1 MSFRN
6 FIKQLAEAGKL
17 MEIHEPVS
25 PKLEAPAMAKKAG
38 QPILFY
44 NVNGSKVVMNLL
56 NSRDILAMVLDTSPK
71 DIINR
76 LINARGGSTAIV
88 DNSPTKEV
96 VSEPDLSKLP
106 IMTHFDK
113 DGAPYITAGVLVS
126 EFEGVM
132 NASVH
137 RLMVLSKTELVAR
150 LVAPRHTYLLH
161 KKASERGKPLPIAI
175 AIGIDP
181 ITLFAAC
188 TRVPEG
194 EEFNYASA
202 LKRAPVELFRCENG
216 IRVPHAEMV
225 LEGYIHP
232 TRRAPEGPF
241 VDITGTY
248 DLTREEP
255 VIELTRMM
263 HRRDFIYHGILP
275 AGGEHKLLM
284 GVPYEPRIYEAVGK
298 IAKVKNVVLTEGGCC
313 YLHAVVQIEKQ
324 REEDG
329 KNAILAALSAHHSL
343 KHVIVVDD
351 DINIFDLNDIEYA
364 MATRVK
370 GDRDVMTIPHVR
382 GSSLDPCN
390 APDGTTTKMGI
401 DATKT
406 IGEEKF
412 ERATNR
418 FEKA

>member
-1 MSFRN
+1 MSFRG
-6 FIKQLAEAGKL
+6 FIQQLAEAGKL
-17 MEIHEPVS
+17 MEVHEPVS
-25 PKLEAPAMAKKAG
+25 PKLEVPAMAKKAG
-38 QPILFY
+38 QPILFH
-44 NVNGSKVVMNLL
+44 NVNGTKAVMNLL
-56 NSRDILAMVLDTSPK
+56 NSRDALAMVLDTPPQ
-71 DIINR
+71 DIISR
-76 LINARGGSTAIV
+76 LINVGNGSTTIV

-96 VSEPDLSKLP
+96 ISKPDLSKLP

-137 RLMVLSKTELVAR
+137 RLMVLSKTELIAR

-161 KKASERGKPLPIAI
+161 KKASEQGKPLPIAI

-181 ITLFAAC
+181 ITLFATC
-188 TRVPEG
+188 TRVPPG

-202 LKRAPVELFRCENG
+202 LKGVPVELFRCENG
-216 IRVPHAEMV
+216 VHVPHAEIV

-248 DLTREEP
+248 DLVRTEP

-284 GVPYEPRIYEAVGK
+284 GVPYEPKIYEAVSK
-298 IAKVKNVVLTEGGCC
+298 VAKVKNVILPEGGCC
-313 YLHAVVQIEKQ
+313 YLHALVQIEKQ
-324 REEDG
+324 KEEDG

-343 KHVIVVDD
+343 KHVMVVDD
-351 DINIFDLNDIEYA
+351 DINIFDPNDVEYA
-364 MATRVK
+364 MATRVR
-370 GDRDVMTIPHVR
+370 GDRDIMMLPHVR

-401 DATKT
+401 DATKPL
-406 IGEEKF
+406 GEEKF

>member
-6 FIKQLAEAGKL
+6 FIKRLAEADKL
-17 MEIHEPVS
+17 VEIHEPVS
-25 PKLEAPAMAKKAG
+25 PKLEAPAMAIEAG
-38 QPILFY
+38 QPVLFH
-44 NVNGSKVVMNLL
+44 NVNASKVVMNLL
-56 NSRDILAMVLDTSPK
+56 NSRDILAMALDTSSQ
-71 DIINR
+71 DIISR
-76 LINARGGSTAIV
+76 LINARDGSSTIV
-88 DNSPTKEV
+88 ENSPTKEV

-113 DGAPYITAGVLVS
+113 DGAPYITAGVVVS

-161 KKASERGKPLPIAI
+161 KKASGQGQKLPVAI

-181 ITLFAAC
+181 ITMFAAC
-188 TRVPEG
+188 TRVPHG

-202 LKRAPVELFRCENG
+202 LKGEPVELFRCENG
-216 IRVPHAEMV
+216 VYVPHAEIV

-232 TRRAPEGPF
+232 TRCAPEGPF

-248 DLTREEP
+248 DLEREEP

-263 HRRDFIYHGILP
+263 HRKDFIYHGILP

-284 GVPYEPRIYEAVGK
+284 GVPYEPRIYEAVSK

-324 REEDG
+324 RKEDG
-329 KNAILAALSAHHSL
+329 QNAILAALSAHHSL

-351 DINIFDLNDIEYA
+351 DINIFDPNDIEYA
-364 MATRVK
+364 MATRVR
-370 GDRDVMTIPHVR
+370 GDRDAMIIPHVR

-401 DATKT
+401 DATKP

>member
-1 MSFRN
+1 LSFRG
-6 FIKQLAEAGKL
+6 FIERLAEACKL
-17 MEIHEPVS
+17 MEVHEPVS

-38 QPILFY
+38 RPILFHD
-44 NVNGSKVVMNLL
+44 VNGTKVVMNLL
-56 NSRDILAMVLDTSPK
+56 NSRDILAMVLDTSP
-71 DIINR
+71 NG
-76 LINARGGSTAIV
+76 LIGKLLSTKKGSTVIV
-88 DNSPTKEV
+88 DDSPTKEV
-96 VSEPDLSKLP
+96 ISEPDLSKLP

-113 DGAPYITAGVLVS
+113 DGAPYMTAGVLVS

-137 RLMVLSKTELVAR
+137 RLMVLGKTELVAR

-161 KKASERGKPLPIAI
+161 KKASEQGKPLPIAI

-181 ITLFAAC
+181 ITLFATC
-188 TRVPEG
+188 TRVLPG

-202 LKRAPVELFRCENG
+202 LKGAPVELFRCENG
-216 IRVPHAEMV
+216 VHVPHAEIV

-248 DLTREEP
+248 DLVRNEP
-255 VIELTRMM
+255 VIELTGMM
-263 HRRDFIYHGILP
+263 HCKDPIYHGILP

-284 GVPYEPRIYEAVGK
+284 GVPYEPKIYEAVSK
-298 IAKVKNVVLTEGGCC
+298 VAKVRNVILTEGGCC

-351 DINIFDLNDIEYA
+351 DINIFDPNDVEYA
-364 MATRVK
+364 MATRVR
-370 GDRDVMTIPHVR
+370 GDRDVMIIPHVR

-401 DATKT
+401 DATKPL
-406 IGEEKF
+406 GEEKF
-412 ERATNR
+412 ERAMNR
-418 FEKA
+418 FEKT